1 LIDNLEYLD
10 DNAHSINPK
19 TKIVE
24 IIVNDFGTLQL
35 IKKYNNLKPIIGR
48 LMIKTLKNPIVDTY

>member
-1 LIDNLEYLD
+1 LIENLEYLN
-10 DNAHSINPK
+10 DNAHQINFK

-24 IIVNDFGTLQL
+24 VVVNDFGTLKI
-35 IKKYNNLKPIIGR
+35 IKKYKNLKPIIGR